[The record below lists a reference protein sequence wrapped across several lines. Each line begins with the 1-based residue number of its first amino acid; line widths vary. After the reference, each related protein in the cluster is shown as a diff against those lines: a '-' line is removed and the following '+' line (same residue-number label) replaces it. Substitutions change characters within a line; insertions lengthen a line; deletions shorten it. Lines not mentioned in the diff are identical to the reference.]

1 MAYVL
6 GGGNGEAFGFTTAIA
21 NFALEAMHESQG
33 LVDFTRVVTP
43 NQGDTYLVPNFAAIT
58 YQDYNPA
65 TAPGTGQSGFGFAAA
80 PPSTAAFEQN
90 PALTQGSIQATPA
103 VAATAFD
110 VFYSWTTSFELAA
123 TMGEELGG
131 SYGEKVDQ
139 RVAASF
145 LAFGDT
151 AQAAA
156 VNAGNTTIVGADG
169 FPVMVSLGSMELGPQ
184 GVAITNPGPFA
195 DNTVLG
201 IMQKVKQNYTVAK
214 LPGTPIVVLDS
225 DGNDGV
231 AGSSML
237 RALSELSG
245 GAVTTVA
252 NSGGSAITSLG
263 EELLATGQL
272 TNLYGCRLIF
282 SNFLQTQTAAVGG
295 QRNVNNILSDVKVG
309 AYFHETCIFTVIKEG
324 LQVKMGEKPGGLQ
337 MWLTGLAYMGAG
349 IADVRRG
356 GGIAIAQA

>member
-6 GGGNGEAFGFTTAIA
+6 NGPNGEANGFTTAIA

-33 LVDFTRVVTP
+33 LVDYTRVVTP
-43 NQGDTYLVPNFAAIT
+43 NQGDTFLVPNFAAIT

-65 TAPGTGQSGFGFAAA
+65 GTVAPGNGFGVA
-80 PPSTAAFEQN
+80 PLAVEQQ

-110 VFYSWTTSFELAA
+110 VFYNWTTSFELAA
-123 TMGEELGG
+123 TIGEELGG

-151 AQAAA
+151 ARGALA
-156 VNAGNTTIVGADG
+156 NSGNVTTVGQDG
-169 FPVMVSLGSMELGPQ
+169 FPVIVSLGSMELGSQ
-184 GVAITNPGPFA
+184 GVAITNPGPFVA
-195 DNTVLG
+195 NTVLG
-201 IMQKVKQNYTVAK
+201 MVQKIKQNYVVAK

-225 DGNDGV
+225 DGDDGV

-245 GAVTTVA
+245 GAVTTQA

-263 EELLATGQL
+263 EELLATGTL
-272 TNLYGCRLIF
+272 TNLYGCRIIF
-282 SNFLQTQTAAVGG
+282 SNFLLTQTGG
-295 QRNVNNILSDVKVG
+295 AQRDVNNVLSNVKVG

-337 MWLTGLAYMGAG
+337 QWLTGLAYMGAG

-356 GGIAIAQA
+356 GAISIQQA

>member
-6 GGGNGEAFGFTTAIA
+6 GGANNEADGFTTAIA

-33 LVDFTRVVTP
+33 LVDYTRVVTP

-58 YQDYNPA
+58 YQDYDPSSSPA
-65 TAPGTGQSGFGFAAA
+65 TGFGPVPGAV
-80 PPSTAAFEQN
+80 EQN
-90 PALTQGSIQATPA
+90 PALAQGSIQATPA

-123 TMGEELGG
+123 TIGEELGG

-139 RVAASF
+139 RVAGAF
-145 LAFGDT
+145 LTFADT

-156 VNAGNTTIVGADG
+156 ANTGNVTTVGADG
-169 FPVMVSLGSMELGPQ
+169 FPVITSLGSMELGVQ
-184 GVAITNPGPFA
+184 GVAITNPSPFA
-195 DNTVLG
+195 ANTVLELV
-201 IMQKVKQNYTVAK
+201 QKIKQNYTVAK
-214 LPGTPIVVLDS
+214 LPGTPIIVLDS

-231 AGSSML
+231 VGSSML

-263 EELLATGQL
+263 EELLATGTL
-272 TNLYGCRLIF
+272 TNLHGCRVIF
-282 SNFLQTQTAAVGG
+282 SNFLLTQTAAVGG
-295 QRNVNNILSDVKVG
+295 QRNVNNVLSDVKVG
-309 AYFHETCIFTVIKEG
+309 AYFHETCIFSVIKEG

-356 GGIAIAQA
+356 GGIAIQQA

>member
-6 GGGNGEAFGFTTAIA
+6 GGGSGEAFGFTTAIA

-33 LVDFTRVVTP
+33 LVDYTRVVTP

-65 TAPGTGQSGFGFAAA
+65 GSAGGNGFGPVPLAV
-80 PPSTAAFEQN
+80 EQN
-90 PALTQGSIQATPA
+90 PALTQGSITATPA

-123 TMGEELGG
+123 TIGEELGG

-139 RVAASF
+139 RVAAAF
-145 LAFGDT
+145 LTFNDSANVG
-151 AQAAA
+151 A
-156 VNAGNTTIVGADG
+156 VNTGNTVVVGADG
-169 FPVMVSLGSMELGPQ
+169 FNQMVSLGSMELAPQ
-184 GVAITNPGPFA
+184 GAVLANPGPFV

-201 IMQKVKQNYTVAK
+201 IVQKIKQNYTVAK
-214 LPGTPIVVLDS
+214 LPGTPIIVLDS

-231 AGSSML
+231 EGSSML

-245 GAVTTVA
+245 GAITTVA

-263 EELLATGQL
+263 EELLATGTL
-272 TNLYGCRLIF
+272 TNLYGCRVIF
-282 SNFLQTQTAAVGG
+282 SNFLLTQTGASQRPVNGVAV
-295 QRNVNNILSDVKVG
+295 DVKVG

-349 IADVRRG
+349 IADARRG
-356 GGIAIAQA
+356 GAISIQQA